1 MGIFLGYKK
10 AFDTVAL
17 DILISKL
24 DFYGIRGLV
33 LDWFKSYL
41 YNRSQ
46 FTVVN
51 NSSSSILI
59 NNYGVPQG
67 SVLGP
72 LLFLLYIN
80 DIANSSSLG
89 KFKLFAD
96 DTNIFVAANTVQ
108 ELFQIA
114 NTVLKDVF
122 QWTIANKLSINFDK
136 TNYMLF
142 KLSTKNNTLI
152 KELNPQ
158 VTVNNI
164 VINRV
169 DNVKYLGVWIDDNL
183 TWKIHI
189 TKLISKIQGL
199 MSIFSRKRN
208 Q

>member
-1 MGIFLGYKK
+1 M
-10 AFDTVAL
+10 
-17 DILISKL
+17 
-24 DFYGIRGLV
+24 
-33 LDWFKSYL
+33 
-41 YNRSQ
+41 
-46 FTVVN
+46 
-51 NSSSSILI
+51 
-59 NNYGVPQG
+59 PQG

-80 DIANSSSLG
+80 DIANSSSLA

-96 DTNIFVAANTVQ
+96 DTNIFIVANTVQ

-169 DNVKYLGVWIDDNL
+169 DNVKYLGVWIDNNL
-183 TWKIHI
+183 TWKVHI
-189 TKLISKIQGL
+189 NKLL
-199 MSIFSRKRN
+199 
-208 Q
+208 